1 MHDAVTRRSITPSPE
16 KPLCAWS
23 NEQAEQRDIERLFY
37 DLGIRSFK
45 FNH

>member
-1 MHDAVTRRSITPSPE
+1 MHDAVTRRSTTPSPE

-23 NEQAEQRDIERLFY
+23 NEQRDIERLFY

-45 FNH
+45 FNIR